1 MKSALIFV
9 FVCLIAVSSNAQKE
23 FNRKDNK
30 LKGNVKTVTE
40 NSYNAVEKFGK
51 LTKGDIITNKQLC
64 YKYDKAGKLIEEDY
78 YNSDKNGSGK
88 KCYKIYIYNSKGQ
101 IQEAYVYNIERPV
114 TDNGSYRDDTETQHL
129 LNEHLVS
136 KSVYTLNS
144 QGKIIEEA
152 IYGPGGELQ
161 GKNINKTNAQGKTI
175 EEAEYNANGA
185 LKKTYTYKY
194 NSAGKKIQSECSD
207 KNGLKQIEKYD
218 ANGNNTE
225 HILEYNGSA
234 IGSEKHKF
242 DGSGNLT
249 EVIATTFDGIEANVV
264 YKYVMDKQGNYINKT
279 SEKQTSL
286 NGRNGQS
293 NQEIVERTLEY
304 Y

>member
-1 MKSALIFV
+1 M
-9 FVCLIAVSSNAQKE
+9 FVCLFTISANAQKE
-23 FNRKDNK
+23 LNRKDNK

-40 NSYNAVEKFGK
+40 NTFNAIEKFGK
-51 LTKGDIITNKQLC
+51 LTKGDIKTNKQLC
-64 YKYDKAGKLIEEDY
+64 YKYNKVGKLIEEDY
-78 YNSDKNGSGK
+78 YNADKNGSGK

-101 IQEAYVYNIERPV
+101 IQEAYVYDIEIPV
-114 TDNGSYRDDTETQHL
+114 TDNGSPRADTETQHL
-129 LNEHLVS
+129 LNGHLVS
-136 KSVYTLNS
+136 KSVYSLNS
-144 QGKIIEEA
+144 QGIIIEEA

-161 GKNINKTNAQGKTI
+161 GKNINKTDAKGRII

-185 LKKTYTYKY
+185 LKKEYTYKY
-194 NSAGKKIQSECSD
+194 NSAGKKIQSDCSAN
-207 KNGLKQIEKYD
+207 NGASQIDKYD

-225 HILEYNGSA
+225 HILVYNGSA

-242 DGSGNLT
+242 DGSGNLI
-249 EVIATTFDGIEANVV
+249 EVIATTFDGIEAKVI
-264 YKYVMDKQGNYINKT
+264 YKYVMDKQGNYISKT
-279 SEKQTSL
+279 SEKQTTL